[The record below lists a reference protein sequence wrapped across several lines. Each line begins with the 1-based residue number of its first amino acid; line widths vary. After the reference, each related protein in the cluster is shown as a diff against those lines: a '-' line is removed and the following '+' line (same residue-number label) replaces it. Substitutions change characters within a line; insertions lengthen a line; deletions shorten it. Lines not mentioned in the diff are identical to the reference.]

1 MAISSLVPPAVEST
15 TKTFT
20 ATTSNTLY
28 TATADFEP
36 GIYRVTCA
44 TSSVAVIQ
52 FFGSNGTLL
61 LTATTVNGTVDINL
75 ASAATNISFRVDT
88 GSTVL
93 VNVTLIGNVVSSNAP
108 SGTLDTITSSGTYN
122 TTGRLWVFAL
132 GGGGGGGSAPNSG
145 NAGAA
150 GGGGATAADSGPS
163 YYLTTTPTTVVIG
176 SAGNSFNIR
185 STNANA
191 SVNLGYAPNAN
202 AGGTTTF
209 GNLTSLGGRAGGTAS
224 NSFNSSPGNI
234 GGGSGFGWGGVGNAA
249 NSTAPWMLLP
259 GTNGGGGAGGDN
271 NNGSGWGGGGSGIG
285 TGGTGGGTNVSATAA
300 TGYGAGGGGSGS
312 IASDARIP
320 GGAGSPGVVYV
331 LRGIY

>member
-1 MAISSLVPPAVEST
+1 MAISSLVPPAAEST

-28 TATADFEP
+28 TANADFEP
-36 GIYRVTCA
+36 GIYRVTCI
-44 TSSVAVIQ
+44 TSSIAVMQ
-52 FFGSNGTLL
+52 FFSSTGALL
-61 LTATTVNGTVDINL
+61 LTATTASGTVDVNL
-75 ASAATNISFRVDT
+75 STAATNVSYRVNT

-93 VNVTLIGNVVSSNAP
+93 VNVTLIGNVISSNAP

-122 TTGRLWVFAL
+122 TTGRLWVFVL

-150 GGGGATAADSGPS
+150 GGGGSIAAESGPS
-163 YYLTTTPTTVVIG
+163 YYIANTATSVIIG
-176 SAGNSFNIR
+176 AAGNSFNTR

-191 SVNLGYAPNAN
+191 SNNLGYSPNAN

-209 GNLTSLGGRAGGTAS
+209 GNLTSSGGAAGGVALNS
-224 NSFNSSPGNI
+224 NNSNPGI
-234 GGGSGFGWGGVGNAA
+234 PGGAGWGMGSAGQAA
-249 NSTAPWMLLP
+249 NIVAPWMLLP
-259 GTNGGGGAGGDN
+259 GTNGGGGGGGDN
-271 NNGSGWGGGGSGIG
+271 NNSTGQSGGGSGIG
-285 TGGTGGGTNVSATAA
+285 TGGTGGGTNTSATAA
-300 TGYGAGGGGSGS
+300 TGLGAGGGGSGS
-312 IASDARIP
+312 IPANDRIP